1 MIPKVVFDS
10 IGDAFGGLIRA
21 IVIMFF
27 IILALIGLVIYLLV
41 R

>member
-1 MIPKVVFDS
+1 MIPDAIFKS
-10 IGDAFGGLIRA
+10 IGDAFGGLIRT

>member
-1 MIPKVVFDS
+1 MIPQSVFDS
-10 IGDAFGGLIRA
+10 IGDAFGGLIRTIA
-21 IVIMFF
+21 VMFF